1 MTQRQFH
8 PTAAESRRSTDAIQ
22 CPGCHTP
29 VDVSRPP
36 GVDFDVLHNQTIANH
51 PTVIITVGRIVVHRC
66 WLCADGTWR

>member
-1 MTQRQFH
+1 MSVRRFH
-8 PTAAESRRSTDAIQ
+8 PTAAGSRRSTDTIQ

-36 GVDFDVLHNQTIANH
+36 GIDFAVMHDQTTGNR